1 MPKRIKDEKERAV
14 AVQISLPSGVVERL
28 NKNVV
33 DLQNWLISKGADEL
47 KTRRQFTRSYL
58 MREMISVLASSSGI
72 QMIKSTIA
80 LSFGIDDEKQTDLF
94 GKD

>member
-28 NKNVV
+28 NQNVV

-47 KTRRQFTRSYL
+47 KTRRQMTRSFL
-58 MREMISVLASSSGI
+58 MKEMIKTLATSGGI
-72 QMIKSTIA
+72 QMIKGSIA
-80 LSFGIDDEKQTDLF
+80 LALGLDDENQTDLF
-94 GKD
+94 EKD

>member
-14 AVQISLPSGVVERL
+14 ALQISLPNGVVERL

-33 DLQNWLISKGADEL
+33 ELQDWLISKGCEEL
-47 KTRRQFTRSYL
+47 KTRRQVTRSFL
-58 MREMISVLASSSGI
+58 MREMLKVLATSGGI
-72 QMIKSTIA
+72 QMIKGSIA
-80 LSFGIDDEKQTDLF
+80 LALGLDDENQTDLF